1 LLKAVLQPTIRNPKY
16 QQSQTWQLKIT
27 KSLNHQSLNHSI
39 EKELT
44 MKKLVSLLL
53 LTVSFIAAAQA
64 QTPAAPPA
72 KPTPPPT
79 ITTILD
85 RGLNYPESEF
95 VPAAEAM
102 PEDKYEFAPTNGEFK
117 GVRTFGQQ
125 VRHVA
130 AANYMICAAIL
141 SEKPPVDTGGESG
154 PTSVKTKADSVKF
167 LKDSYAY
174 CHKAYSSI
182 NESNATGQVQS
193 PFSPNKVSRLGLAV
207 LNVGHNFD
215 HYGQMV
221 EYLRMNGI
229 IPPASRGQ

>member
-1 LLKAVLQPTIRNPKY
+1 
-16 QQSQTWQLKIT
+16 
-27 KSLNHQSLNHSI
+27 
-39 EKELT
+39 

-53 LTVSFIAAAQA
+53 LAFLFAAAAQA

-79 ITTILD
+79 ITMILD
-85 RGLNYPESEF
+85 KSLGYPESEV

-102 PEDKYEFAPTNGEFK
+102 PEDKYEFAPTSGEFK

-125 VRHVA
+125 VRHIA

-141 SEKPPVDTGGESG
+141 PEKPPVELGGENG
-154 PTSVKTKADSVKF
+154 PATIKTKADSVKF

-182 NESNATGQVQS
+182 TAENATGQVQS
-193 PFSPNKVSRLGLAV
+193 PFGSNKVSRLGLAV
-207 LNVGHNFD
+207 LNVGHDFD

>member
-1 LLKAVLQPTIRNPKY
+1 
-16 QQSQTWQLKIT
+16 
-27 KSLNHQSLNHSI
+27 
-39 EKELT
+39 
-44 MKKLVSLLL
+44 MKTLVPLSATALLL
-53 LTVSFIAAAQA
+53 ISAVAYAQSA
-64 QTPAAPPA
+64 TPA
-72 KPTPPPT
+72 KPAQTSTPPT
-79 ITTILD
+79 FTQVID
-85 RGLNYPESEF
+85 RSLQYPESEF

-102 PEDKYEFAPTNGEFK
+102 PEDKYDFAPSNGEFK

-154 PTSVKTKADSVKF
+154 PANIKTKADSVKF
-167 LKDSYAY
+167 LKDSYTY
-174 CHKAYSSI
+174 CHKAYQSI

-193 PFSPNKVSRLGLAV
+193 PFGPNKVSRLGLAMM
-207 LNVGHNFD
+207 NIGHPFD

-229 IPPASRGQ
+229 IPPASRRQ

>member
-1 LLKAVLQPTIRNPKY
+1 
-16 QQSQTWQLKIT
+16 
-27 KSLNHQSLNHSI
+27 
-39 EKELT
+39 
-44 MKKLVSLLL
+44 MKTLVSLLL
-53 LTVSFIAAAQA
+53 LTFLFVAAAPA
-64 QTPAAPPA
+64 QTPAVPPA
-72 KPTPPPT
+72 KPAQPSQPPT
-79 ITTILD
+79 VTMILD
-85 RGLNYPESEF
+85 SGLNYPESEF

-102 PEDKYEFAPTNGEFK
+102 PEDKYNFAPTNGEFK

-154 PTSVKTKADSVKF
+154 PASVKTKADSVKF
-167 LKDSYAY
+167 VKDSYAY

-182 NESNATGQVQS
+182 NEGNATGQVQN
-193 PFSPNKVSRLGLAV
+193 PFGPNKVSRLGLAV

>member
-1 LLKAVLQPTIRNPKY
+1 
-16 QQSQTWQLKIT
+16 
-27 KSLNHQSLNHSI
+27 
-39 EKELT
+39 
-44 MKKLVSLLL
+44 MKTLVSLLM
-53 LTVSFIAAAQA
+53 LTFLFAAAAPA

-72 KPTPPPT
+72 KPAQPVQPPT
-79 ITTILD
+79 FTQILD
-85 RGLNYPESEF
+85 RSLAGVEGEF

-102 PEDKYEFAPTNGEFK
+102 PEDKYSFAPTNGEFK
-117 GVRTFGQQ
+117 GVRNFGQQ

-154 PTSVKTKADSVKF
+154 PASIKTKADSVKF

-193 PFSPNKVSRLGLAV
+193 PFGSNKVSRLGLAV
-207 LNVGHNFD
+207 LNVGHDFD

>member
-1 LLKAVLQPTIRNPKY
+1 
-16 QQSQTWQLKIT
+16 
-27 KSLNHQSLNHSI
+27 
-39 EKELT
+39 
-44 MKKLVSLLL
+44 MKKLLCLPFLALLFV
-53 LTVSFIAAAQA
+53 TCAQA
-64 QTPAAPPA
+64 QSAPPPQA
-72 KPTPPPT
+72 KPAQPSQPPT
-79 ITTILD
+79 ITMILD
-85 RGLNYPESEF
+85 RGLNYPESE
-95 VPAAEAM
+95 VAPAADAM
-102 PEDKYEFAPTNGEFK
+102 PEDKYEFAPTKGEFK

-154 PTSVKTKADSVKF
+154 PTSVKTKTDSVKF

-182 NESNATGQVQS
+182 NEGNATGQVQS
-193 PFSPNKVSRLGLAV
+193 PFGPNKVSRLGLAV
-207 LNVGHNFD
+207 MNVGHNFD

-229 IPPASRGQ
+229 IPPASRGR

>member
-1 LLKAVLQPTIRNPKY
+1 
-16 QQSQTWQLKIT
+16 
-27 KSLNHQSLNHSI
+27 
-39 EKELT
+39 
-44 MKKLVSLLL
+44 MKKTVSLLL
-53 LTVSFIAAAQA
+53 LVLCASLAAAQQSYSQPPA
-64 QTPAAPPA
+64 QAA
-72 KPTPPPT
+72 KPTAQQPPT
-79 ITTILD
+79 FTQIVD
-85 RGLNYPESEF
+85 RSLNYPEHEF

-102 PEDKYEFAPTNGEFK
+102 PEDKFEFAPTNGEFK

-130 AANYMICAAIL
+130 AANYMICAAMN

-154 PTSVKTKADSVKF
+154 PASIKTKADSVKF

-174 CHKAYSSI
+174 CHKAYQALDAT
-182 NESNATGQVQS
+182 NATQQVQS
-193 PFSPNKVSRLGLAV
+193 PFGPNKVTRLGLAM

>member
-16 QQSQTWQLKIT
+16 QQSHTWELKIT

-95 VPAAEAM
+95 VPAA
-102 PEDKYEFAPTNGEFK
+102 
-117 GVRTFGQQ
+117 VRTFGQQ

>member
-1 LLKAVLQPTIRNPKY
+1 
-16 QQSQTWQLKIT
+16 
-27 KSLNHQSLNHSI
+27 
-39 EKELT
+39 
-44 MKKLVSLLL
+44 MKTLVSLLL
-53 LTVSFIAAAQA
+53 LTFLFAAAAPA
-64 QTPAAPPA
+64 QTPATPPA
-72 KPTPPPT
+72 KPAQPSQPPT
-79 ITTILD
+79 VTMILD
-85 RGLNYPESEF
+85 SGLNYPESEF

-102 PEDKYEFAPTNGEFK
+102 PEDKYNFAPTNGEFK

-154 PTSVKTKADSVKF
+154 PASVKTKADSVKF
-167 LKDSYAY
+167 VKDSYAY

-182 NESNATGQVQS
+182 NEGNATGQVQN
-193 PFSPNKVSRLGLAV
+193 PFGPNKVSRLGLAV

>member
-1 LLKAVLQPTIRNPKY
+1 
-16 QQSQTWQLKIT
+16 
-27 KSLNHQSLNHSI
+27 
-39 EKELT
+39 

-53 LTVSFIAAAQA
+53 LTFLFVAAAPA

-72 KPTPPPT
+72 KPAQPSQPPT

-85 RGLNYPESEF
+85 RGLNYPESEV

-130 AANYMICAAIL
+130 AANYMICAAIFP
-141 SEKPPVDTGGESG
+141 EKPPVDTGGESG
-154 PTSVKTKADSVKF
+154 PASIKTKADSVKF

-182 NESNATGQVQS
+182 NADNATGLVQN
-193 PFSPNKVSRLGLAV
+193 PFGPNKVSRLGLAV
-207 LNVGHNFD
+207 LNVGHDFD

>member
-1 LLKAVLQPTIRNPKY
+1 
-16 QQSQTWQLKIT
+16 
-27 KSLNHQSLNHSI
+27 
-39 EKELT
+39 
-44 MKKLVSLLL
+44 MKKLVSLLM
-53 LTVSFIAAAQA
+53 LTFLFGAAAQA

-72 KPTPPPT
+72 KPTSPPT
-79 ITTILD
+79 FTQILD
-85 RGLNYPESEF
+85 RSLSGVESEF

-102 PEDKYEFAPTNGEFK
+102 PEDKYSFAPTNGEFK
-117 GVRTFGQQ
+117 GVRNFGQQ

-154 PTSVKTKADSVKF
+154 PESIKTKGDSVKF

-174 CHKAYSSI
+174 CHKVYGTI
-182 NESNATGQVQS
+182 NEGNSTGQVQS
-193 PFSPNKVSRLGLAV
+193 PFGTNKVSRLGLAV

-221 EYLRMNGI
+221 EYLRTNGI

>member
-1 LLKAVLQPTIRNPKY
+1 
-16 QQSQTWQLKIT
+16 
-27 KSLNHQSLNHSI
+27 
-39 EKELT
+39 
-44 MKKLVSLLL
+44 MKKLLSLSFLALL
-53 LTVSFIAAAQA
+53 FVAAAPA
-64 QTPAAPPA
+64 QMAPAPQA
-72 KPTPPPT
+72 KPAQPSPPPT
-79 ITTILD
+79 ITMILD
-85 RGLNYPESEF
+85 RVLNYPESEF

-102 PEDKYEFAPTNGEFK
+102 PEDKYNFAPSNGEFK

-141 SEKPPVDTGGESG
+141 SEKPPVELGGENG
-154 PTSVKTKADSVKF
+154 PPSMTAKADSVKF

-174 CHKAYSSI
+174 CHKAYQSI
-182 NESNATGQVQS
+182 NADNATGQVQS
-193 PFSPNKVSRLGLAV
+193 PFEPNKVSRLGLAV
-207 LNVGHNFD
+207 LNVGHAFD

>member
-1 LLKAVLQPTIRNPKY
+1 
-16 QQSQTWQLKIT
+16 
-27 KSLNHQSLNHSI
+27 
-39 EKELT
+39 

-53 LTVSFIAAAQA
+53 LTFLFVAAAQA
-64 QTPAAPPA
+64 QQ
-72 KPTPPPT
+72 TPPPKPAQPPT
-79 ITTILD
+79 FTQILD
-85 RGLNYPESEF
+85 RSLGGVEGEF

-102 PEDKYEFAPTNGEFK
+102 PEDKYSFAPANGEFK
-117 GVRTFGQQ
+117 GVRNFGQQ

-130 AANYMICAAIL
+130 AANYMICAAIA

-154 PTSVKTKADSVKF
+154 PESIKTKSDSVKF

-174 CHKAYSSI
+174 CHKAYGSI
-182 NESNATGQVQS
+182 NESNSTGQVQS
-193 PFSPNKVSRLGLAV
+193 PFGSNKVSRLGLAV

>member
-1 LLKAVLQPTIRNPKY
+1 
-16 QQSQTWQLKIT
+16 
-27 KSLNHQSLNHSI
+27 
-39 EKELT
+39 

-53 LTVSFIAAAQA
+53 LTFLFVVAAAQA

-72 KPTPPPT
+72 KPTPSPT
-79 ITTILD
+79 VTTILD
-85 RGLNYPESEF
+85 RSLAGVEGEF

-102 PEDKYEFAPTNGEFK
+102 PEDKYSFVPTNGEFK
-117 GVRTFGQQ
+117 QVRNFGQQ

-130 AANYMICAAIL
+130 AANYMFCAAIL
-141 SEKPPVDTGGESG
+141 SEKAPVDTGGESG
-154 PTSVKTKADSVKF
+154 PASVKTKADSVTF

-174 CHKAYSSI
+174 CHKAYNSI
-182 NESNATGQVQS
+182 NEGNATGQVQS
-193 PFSPNKVSRLGLAV
+193 PFGSNKVPRLGLAI

>member
-1 LLKAVLQPTIRNPKY
+1 
-16 QQSQTWQLKIT
+16 
-27 KSLNHQSLNHSI
+27 
-39 EKELT
+39 
-44 MKKLVSLLL
+44 MKKLVSLPFLALL
-53 LTVSFIAAAQA
+53 FVAAATA

-72 KPTPPPT
+72 KPAQPPT
-79 ITTILD
+79 VTMILD
-85 RGLNYPESEF
+85 SSLKYPESEV
-95 VPAAEAM
+95 VPAADAM

-125 VRHVA
+125 VRHIA

-141 SEKPPVDTGGESG
+141 TEKPPVELGGENG
-154 PTSVKTKADSVKF
+154 PATIKTKADSVKF

-182 NESNATGQVQS
+182 NADNATGQVQS
-193 PFSPNKVSRLGLAV
+193 PFGSNKVSRLGLAV
-207 LNVGHNFD
+207 MNVGHDFD

-221 EYLRMNGI
+221 EYLRMNGV

>member
-1 LLKAVLQPTIRNPKY
+1 M
-16 QQSQTWQLKIT
+16 
-27 KSLNHQSLNHSI
+27 
-39 EKELT
+39 T

-53 LTVSFIAAAQA
+53 LTVLFIAAAQA

-72 KPTPPPT
+72 KPAQPSQPPT
-79 ITTILD
+79 ITMILD
-85 RGLNYPESEF
+85 RSLNYPESEV

-141 SEKPPVDTGGESG
+141 TEKPPVELGGENG
-154 PTSVKTKADSVKF
+154 PASIKTKSDSVKF

-182 NESNATGQVQS
+182 NEGNATGQVQS
-193 PFSPNKVSRLGLAV
+193 PFGSNKVSRLGLAV
-207 LNVGHNFD
+207 LNVGHDFD

>member
-1 LLKAVLQPTIRNPKY
+1 
-16 QQSQTWQLKIT
+16 
-27 KSLNHQSLNHSI
+27 
-39 EKELT
+39 
-44 MKKLVSLLL
+44 MKTLVSLLL
-53 LTVSFIAAAQA
+53 LTCLFVAAAPA

-72 KPTPPPT
+72 KPAQPSAPPT
-79 ITTILD
+79 VTMILD
-85 RGLNYPESEF
+85 SGLKYPESEF

-102 PEDKYEFAPTNGEFK
+102 PEDKYEFAPSTGEFK

-141 SEKPPVDTGGESG
+141 TEKPPVDTGGESG
-154 PTSVKTKADSVKF
+154 PESIKTKADSVKF

-174 CHKAYSSI
+174 CHKAYGSI
-182 NESNATGQVQS
+182 NESNSTGQVQS
-193 PFSPNKVSRLGLAV
+193 PFGSNKVSRLGLAV

>member
-1 LLKAVLQPTIRNPKY
+1 
-16 QQSQTWQLKIT
+16 
-27 KSLNHQSLNHSI
+27 
-39 EKELT
+39 
-44 MKKLVSLLL
+44 MKKLVPLLL
-53 LTVSFIAAAQA
+53 LTFLFVAAAQA
-64 QTPAAPPA
+64 QMAPAAPPA
-72 KPTPPPT
+72 KPAQPSQPPT
-79 ITTILD
+79 ITMILD
-85 RGLNYPESEF
+85 RSLGYPESEV

-125 VRHVA
+125 VRHIA

-154 PTSVKTKADSVKF
+154 PATIKTKADSVKF

-174 CHKAYSSI
+174 CHKAYGSI
-182 NESNATGQVQS
+182 NADNATGQVQS
-193 PFSPNKVSRLGLAV
+193 PFGSNKVSRLGLAV
-207 LNVGHNFD
+207 LNVGHDFD

>member
-1 LLKAVLQPTIRNPKY
+1 
-16 QQSQTWQLKIT
+16 
-27 KSLNHQSLNHSI
+27 
-39 EKELT
+39 

-53 LTVSFIAAAQA
+53 TFLFAAAALA
-64 QTPAAPPA
+64 QTPQA
-72 KPTPPPT
+72 KPAEPAQPPT
-79 ITTILD
+79 FTQILN
-85 RGLNYPESEF
+85 RSLSGVESEF

-102 PEDKYEFAPTNGEFK
+102 PDDKYDFAPTNGEFK

-154 PTSVKTKADSVKF
+154 PASIKTKADSVKF

-193 PFSPNKVSRLGLAV
+193 PFGSNKVSRLGLAV
-207 LNVGHNFD
+207 MNVGHNFD

>member
-1 LLKAVLQPTIRNPKY
+1 MN
-16 QQSQTWQLKIT
+16 
-27 KSLNHQSLNHSI
+27 
-39 EKELT
+39 
-44 MKKLVSLLL
+44 KLVSLLL
-53 LTVSFIAAAQA
+53 LAFLFVAAAAAQ
-64 QTPAAPPA
+64 TSAAPQA
-72 KPTPPPT
+72 KPAQPSQPPT
-79 ITTILD
+79 ITMILD
-85 RGLNYPESEF
+85 RSLGYPESEV

-102 PEDKYEFAPTNGEFK
+102 PEDKYEFAPPATSGEFK
-117 GVRTFGQQ
+117 GVRSFGQQ

-141 SEKPPVDTGGESG
+141 SEKAPVDTGGESG
-154 PTSVKTKADSVKF
+154 PASMKTKADSVKF

-182 NESNATGQVQS
+182 NESSATGQVQS
-193 PFSPNKVSRLGLAV
+193 PFGPNKVSRLGLAV
-207 LNVGHNFD
+207 LNVGHDFD

>member
-1 LLKAVLQPTIRNPKY
+1 
-16 QQSQTWQLKIT
+16 
-27 KSLNHQSLNHSI
+27 
-39 EKELT
+39 
-44 MKKLVSLLL
+44 MKRLVSLPLFALL
-53 LTVSFIAAAQA
+53 LVAAAYA
-64 QTPAAPPA
+64 QAPPA
-72 KPTPPPT
+72 PQQAKPQTQAPSQPPT

-85 RGLNYPESEF
+85 RSLNYPERES

-102 PEDKYEFAPTNGEFK
+102 PEDKYDFAPTNGEFK

-130 AANYMICAAIL
+130 ASNYMICAAIL
-141 SEKPPVDTGGESG
+141 GEKPPVELGGENG
-154 PTSVKTKADSVKF
+154 PASMKSKADSVKF

-174 CHKAYSSI
+174 CHKACQSI
-182 NESNATGQVQS
+182 NESSATGMVQA
-193 PFSPNKVSRLGLAV
+193 PFGPGKVSRLGLAI